1 VEPAER
7 QELTEAFDRA
17 IPAGNSVV
25 TEDQQGIV
33 TVDQYPTPQAAR
45 YAFDHLPDYGD
56 RGEEDATITPAG
68 PLGSR
73 YAVALAGSFLG
84 YADDMDQAS
93 AMLQEAMDAD
103 RYWPTPGS
111 SATTATP
118 TASTSGRR
126 DQAPGPLQDWA
137 RAQGA
142 VPLVRLRRDWLLPTS
157 VGVLGSRRPSPR
169 WSVTAGTGWVPRL
182 ARSPPAR
189 PITADPAVC
198 SPANTRA
205 STRGTTPAEESQ

>member
-1 VEPAER
+1 VPSRPATGSLPR
-7 QELTEAFDRA
+7 ISRHCHPRSIADT
-17 IPAGNSVV
+17 AGRPVRLR
-25 TEDQQGIV
+25 
-33 TVDQYPTPQAAR
+33 P
-45 YAFDHLPDYGD
+45 LPDYGD

-73 YAVALAGSFLG
+73 YAVALARSFLG

-103 RYWPTPGS
+103 RYWPTPGA

-118 TASTSGRR
+118 TASTPGRR

-142 VPLVRLRRDWLLPTS
+142 VPLVRLRRDWLLPAS
-157 VGVLGSRRPSPR
+157 VGVLGSRRPLPR

-182 ARSPPAR
+182 ARSAPAR

-205 STRGTTPAEESQ
+205 STRAPPQRRSPNEVI